1 MTWLILFA
9 PLFGSLFAG
18 LFALGRK
25 NIICA
30 IVPIFMLTL
39 ALICAVFALFGVLE
53 SNSIA
58 FSISEWI
65 YAGRFGVDFGFVIDS
80 VSIVMIFVV
89 LIVSLCVHIYSI
101 GYMAHD
107 ECFNKFFAF
116 LSAFVF
122 SMLVLVMSDNFLG
135 LFIGWEGVG
144 LCSWMLIG
152 FWHNRKSASF
162 AANEAFIMNRVAD
175 LGMLLGI
182 FLVFY
187 TFGSVKYEV
196 VFSAIHTNL
205 GAFSGVT
212 LTFIGILLFI
222 GAMGKSA
229 QFPLHTWLADA
240 MEGPT
245 PVSALIHAAT
255 MVTAG
260 VYLVIRANPIY
271 DAIPHIGHF
280 IAYLGAFVA
289 LFAASMAL
297 VNKDL
302 KRIIAYSTLSQLGYM
317 FVAGGLGYYAIALFH
332 LTTHA
337 FFKSLLF
344 LGAGNVMHAMND
356 KLDITKMGAL
366 WKPLKWTAIL
376 MIIASVALA
385 GIYPFAGFFSKDKIL
400 ESAFI
405 EGHFGIYIVLLV
417 GAFMTAF
424 YGFRL
429 IMLVF
434 FAPQKWALPTSSLGN
449 HCADLEDFD
458 TQQTTSLVSCQ
469 NPPKTTQAKPQ
480 ILEAD
485 SGEFGDS
492 RESKNQNN
500 IESAID
506 SRESQI
512 SGTQDRQ
519 SIVDEKSGLCET
531 SDEIGLDAHRGSE
544 AKHLPDLSPQDE
556 PTHHHNNAPHEA
568 SKVMLFAMLP
578 LALLAIV
585 AGFFEH
591 SFMDFIARLI
601 SPKEAHLDSST
612 LAILVALALFVAI
625 SGIILAVAIF
635 RKNRPPCE
643 NFIKTLLLNQYYI
656 PKLYDIIFVRSYK
669 ALAQFLWKEIDLK
682 IIDFMVDF
690 IARSF
695 FRSGES
701 ARKIQSG
708 NLSHSLMLMFS
719 GIFVALAL
727 LLAVF

>member
-1 MTWLILFA
+1 MFIIETILFA
-9 PLFGSLFAG
+9 PLFGSLFAT
-18 LFALGRK
+18 LFAFSKK
-25 NIICA
+25 NVLSA
-30 IVPIFMLTL
+30 IVPIVALTI
-39 ALICAVFALFGVLE
+39 ALGFALFALIEVANGEIL
-53 SNSIA
+53 SANLA
-58 FSISEWI
+58 EWI
-65 YAGRFGVDFGFVIDS
+65 TAGRFNINFGFVIDS
-80 VSIVMIFVV
+80 ISCVMILVV
-89 LIVSLCVHIYSI
+89 LIVSLFVHIYSV

-162 AANEAFIMNRVAD
+162 AANEAFIMNRIAD

-182 FLVFY
+182 FLLFFS
-187 TFGSVKYEV
+187 FGSVRYDDI
-196 VFSAIHTNL
+196 FSALNDSANL
-205 GAFSGVT
+205 EVSQWT
-212 LTFIGILLFI
+212 LSLIGILLFI

-271 DAIPHIGHF
+271 DAIPHIRLL

-289 LFAASMAL
+289 IFAASMAL
-297 VNKDL
+297 VNNDL

-356 KLDITKMGAL
+356 KLDISKMGAL
-366 WKPLKWTAIL
+366 WKPLRFSAIL

-400 ESAFI
+400 ESAFV
-405 EGHFGIYIVLLV
+405 EGNFGIYAVLLLS
-417 GAFMTAF
+417 AFLTAF
-424 YGFRL
+424 YSFRL

-434 FAPQKWALPTSSLGN
+434 FAPKKYDLDSSPT
-449 HCADLEDFD
+449 A
-458 TQQTTSLVSCQ
+458 Q
-469 NPPKTTQAKPQ
+469 N
-480 ILEAD
+480 D
-485 SGEFGDS
+485 NVSGES
-492 RESKNQNN
+492 NAQNN
-500 IESAID
+500 APC
-506 SRESQI
+506 
-512 SGTQDRQ
+512 G
-519 SIVDEKSGLCET
+519 SILDEKLGLCSHEQGNKT
-531 SDEIGLDAHRGSE
+531 NASIDEASG
-544 AKHLPDLSPQDE
+544 KLPDLSLKD
-556 PTHHHNNAPHEA
+556 NAHTEPHEA
-568 SKVMLFAMLP
+568 SKIMLYAMTP
-578 LALLAIV
+578 LAFLAII

-591 SFMDFIARLI
+591 SFMDFVARFIA
-601 SPKEAHLDSST
+601 PKEVHLDSAT
-612 LAILVALALFVAI
+612 FAILIAVALFVAI
-625 SGIILAVAIF
+625 AGIIFAIF
-635 RKNRPPCE
+635 VYRPQSKWWRFDKTKIQE
-643 NFIKTLLLNQYYI
+643 NFIYKLLKNQYYI
-656 PKLYDIIFVRSYK
+656 PRIYDIVFVRSYK
-669 ALAQFLWKEIDLK
+669 AIAEFLWKEIDLK
-682 IIDFMVDF
+682 IIDFVVDL
-690 IARSF
+690 IAKILTQSAQN
-695 FRSGES
+695 
-701 ARKIQSG
+701 ARKTQSG
-708 NLSHSLMLMFS
+708 ILTQSLIFMFS

-727 LLAVF
+727 LLVAF